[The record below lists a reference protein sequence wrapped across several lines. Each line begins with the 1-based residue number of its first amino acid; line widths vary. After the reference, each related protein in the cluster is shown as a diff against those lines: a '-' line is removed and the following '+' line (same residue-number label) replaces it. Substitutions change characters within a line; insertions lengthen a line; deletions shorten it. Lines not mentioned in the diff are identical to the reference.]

1 MNEKGKRTI
10 LRVSNLTVTIKN
22 PKRPLRP
29 VRGVSFCM
37 EKAQRVC
44 LVGESGCGK
53 TMTAFSIMRLLP
65 EERFTITGQ
74 IEFDGKDILSLPLES
89 MRPLRGKDMA
99 MVFQEPMT
107 ALNPVL
113 SIGFQIKEAVTT
125 HKMAQAEEARSLALS
140 TMARVGIPEPEL
152 VYNQYPHELSGGLRQ
167 RVMIAMA
174 LVCNPK
180 LLIADEPTTALDVS
194 IQAQILDLICNLST
208 TMDLALLLIS
218 HNLGVV
224 AHIAQRVMV
233 MYAGTIVEDG
243 PVKEIFDSPIH
254 PYTRGLLASVPF
266 GENMKRKRLSS
277 IPGRVPSLDEIPEG
291 CAFQNRC
298 RFAMDVCERKAPIL
312 ETVSPSHKVACHL
325 ARELST
331 NVSGPT
337 I

>member
-1 MNEKGKRTI
+1 
-10 LRVSNLTVTIKN
+10 
-22 PKRPLRP
+22 
-29 VRGVSFCM
+29 M

-125 HKMAQAEEARSLALS
+125 HKMAQAEEARSLVLS

-224 AHIAQRVMV
+224 ARIAQRVMV

-291 CAFQNRC
+291 CAFKNRC
-298 RFAMDVCERKAPIL
+298 RFAKDVCEKKAPFL

-325 ARELST
+325 ARELSLNLPRST
-331 NVSGPT
+331 WYKSG
-337 I
+337 

>member
-1 MNEKGKRTI
+1 
-10 LRVSNLTVTIKN
+10 
-22 PKRPLRP
+22 LRP
-29 VRGVSFCM
+29 VRGVSFCV

-125 HKMAQAEEARSLALS
+125 HKMAQREEARSLVLS

-174 LVCNPK
+174 LVCNPR

-224 AHIAQRVMV
+224 ARIAQRVMV

-243 PVKEIFDSPIH
+243 PVKEIFDCPLH
-254 PYTRGLLASVPF
+254 PYTKGLLASVPY
-266 GENMKRKRLSS
+266 GENMKRNRLSS

-291 CAFQNRC
+291 CAFSNRC
-298 RFAMDVCERKAPIL
+298 RFTKGICEKKAPVL
-312 ETVSPSHKVACHL
+312 ETINPSHKVACHL
-325 ARELST
+325 ARELSLNMPCST
-331 NVSGPT
+331 
-337 I
+337 

>member
-1 MNEKGKRTI
+1 M
-10 LRVSNLTVTIKN
+10 
-22 PKRPLRP
+22 RP
-29 VRGVSFCM
+29 VRGVSFCV

-125 HKMAQAEEARSLALS
+125 HKMAQREEARSLVLS

-174 LVCNPK
+174 LVCNPR

-224 AHIAQRVMV
+224 ARIAQRVMV

-243 PVKEIFDSPIH
+243 PVKEIFDCPLH
-254 PYTRGLLASVPF
+254 PYTKGLLASVPY
-266 GENMKRKRLSS
+266 GENMKRNRLSS

-291 CAFQNRC
+291 CAFSNRC
-298 RFAMDVCERKAPIL
+298 RFTKGICEKKAPVL
-312 ETVSPSHKVACHL
+312 ETINPSHKVACHL
-325 ARELST
+325 ARELSLNMPCST
-331 NVSGPT
+331 
-337 I
+337 